1 LVPIVAI
8 AMIKIDTA
16 KLDRA
21 IAAAFEETA
30 KELNDS
36 FHQSI
41 IDPKWKWDRVTVRRS
56 GEVAGSPRNIVDL
69 GTLRDSQDFKITA
82 NKVLYT
88 WNVPYSLYVQYG
100 YTTKSGTVV
109 AGRDWVEDGLS
120 AIDLGKVFAKKL
132 RSKLK

>member
-1 LVPIVAI
+1 
-8 AMIKIDTA
+8 MTIKIDTA

-30 KELNDS
+30 KELNES

-41 IDPKWKWDRVTVRRS
+41 IDPKWQWDRVTVRRS

-82 NKVLYT
+82 NTALYT
-88 WNVPYSLYVQYG
+88 WSVPYSLYVQYG

-120 AIDLGKVFAKKL
+120 AIDLGKIFAKKL
-132 RSKLK
+132 RSKL

>member
-1 LVPIVAI
+1 
-8 AMIKIDTA
+8 MTIKIDIA

-41 IDPKWKWDRVTVRRS
+41 IDPKWKWDRVTIRRS

-82 NKVLYT
+82 NTALYT

>member
-1 LVPIVAI
+1 
-8 AMIKIDTA
+8 MSIKIDTA

-56 GEVAGSPRNIVDL
+56 GEVVSSPRNIVDL

-100 YTTKSGTVV
+100 YTTRSGTVV